1 MKPAPICLWGG
12 KRFLERPPMR
22 PSSKVILPYEPGY
35 TGHWEMEKRRKETK
49 EWLRRREQ
57 EVRGR
62 LNSPSIVPRQTAGE
76 KVSSD

>member
-1 MKPAPICLWGG
+1 VHVGA
-12 KRFLERPPMR
+12 RFRVE
-22 PSSKVILPYEPGY
+22 PS

>member
-1 MKPAPICLWGG
+1 
-12 KRFLERPPMR
+12 
-22 PSSKVILPYEPGY
+22 
-35 TGHWEMEKRRKETK
+35 MEKRRKETK

-57 EVRGR
+57 EVRDC

>member
-1 MKPAPICLWGG
+1 
-12 KRFLERPPMR
+12 
-22 PSSKVILPYEPGY
+22 
-35 TGHWEMEKRRKETK
+35 MEKRRKETK

-57 EVRGR
+57 EVRDR